1 MIFERIYNSF
11 KIFDLFHKSMIIS
24 FIQLYITKSYSIL
37 NSLKLVKYIYLL
49 LKLSYYLR
57 HNEIII
63 DKNNYYH

>member
-1 MIFERIYNSF
+1 
-11 KIFDLFHKSMIIS
+11 MIIS

-37 NSLKLVKYIYLL
+37 NSIKLVKYIYLL